1 MEALQLLV
9 MVLPVAFT
17 SGLNLYL
24 TVLVLGLAIRMGWI
38 SDAPQG
44 LEVLAS
50 LPVLITAFV
59 LYVIGF
65 FADKI
70 QFVDTLWDT
79 IHTFIRPMG
88 AALMAFAA
96 IVTIDPTVGV
106 IAALLAGSVSL
117 ATHAG
122 KTGTRVA
129 VNTVSPMENVSNIA
143 LSVGEDVVVAGVSL
157 LSVFAPLIAL
167 AVTLLLL
174 GVLAF
179 VVPQTLRWTWL
190 TLNAIF
196 NWVRSPF
203 YQKQDSDALPKADA
217 ALYAPRTPAYS
228 VRCGAQVRAEFGERQ
243 GYLSIFPTEL
253 GFSYGRAVTGQRTA
267 WELDTGQIEHVV
279 LRSKGLLLILDID
292 YEDKF
297 GRTQQALF
305 IFTHER
311 REFAKQLVER
321 LKRRTQAVV

>member
-9 MVLPVAFT
+9 AVLPLAFT

-44 LEVLAS
+44 LAVLAS

-70 QFVDTLWDT
+70 QFVDTLWDA

-88 AALMAFAA
+88 AALIAFAA
-96 IVTIDPTVGV
+96 IVTIDPTVSV

-122 KTGTRVA
+122 KAGTRVA
-129 VNTVSPMENVSNIA
+129 VNTLSPMENVSNVA

-157 LSVFAPLIAL
+157 LSVFAPLVAL
-167 AVTLLLL
+167 AMTLLLL

-179 VVPQTLRWTWL
+179 VVPQTLRWAWL

-203 YQKQDSDALPKADA
+203 YQKQDSDQLPKADA
-217 ALYAPRTPAYS
+217 ALYAPRTPEYS

-243 GYLSIFPTEL
+243 GYLSIFPTGL

-267 WELDTGQIEHVV
+267 WELDMGQIEHVV

-305 IFTHER
+305 VFTRER
-311 REFAKQLVER
+311 REFAEMLVER
-321 LKRRTQAVV
+321 LKRRMQVVV